1 MGSTVRSGGRKGDR
15 CESKPLSRMQPI
27 RSNQKKLSCDVLEST
42 RIRQSARSVR
52 ITISYTRIELEHPID
67 LTTVSQS
74 ARYNNSR
81 KDGPCR
87 NTYHNFM
94 EMKTVSG
101 SPTRTSDIDPMHR
114 PQ

>member
-27 RSNQKKLSCDVLEST
+27 RSNQTKLSCDVLEST

-74 ARYNNSR
+74 ARYGISR
-81 KDGPCR
+81 KDEPCR
-87 NTYHNFM
+87 SRYDNFM
-94 EMKTVSG
+94 QMKNCERFADTHF
-101 SPTRTSDIDPMHR
+101 RY
-114 PQ
+114 